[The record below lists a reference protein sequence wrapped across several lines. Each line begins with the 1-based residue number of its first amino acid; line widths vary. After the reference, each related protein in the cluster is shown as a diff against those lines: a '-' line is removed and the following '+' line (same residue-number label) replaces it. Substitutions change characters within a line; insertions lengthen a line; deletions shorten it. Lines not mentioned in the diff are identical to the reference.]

1 VKTNGKREGQ
11 VTGKRGAGLKR
22 SELEIYQKIYIECHN
37 LFITFAPKQGTEQD
51 YMDLVLAS
59 ESSRCKVED
68 HPFWF
73 KMLALTQDEIEK
85 IWKGRRRQE

>member
-1 VKTNGKREGQ
+1 
-11 VTGKRGAGLKR
+11 
-22 SELEIYQKIYIECHN
+22 
-37 LFITFAPKQGTEQD
+37 
-51 YMDLVLAS
+51 MDLVLAS